1 MEDVPWD
8 TDEGDYPNSC
18 QGGSAGV
25 LMTLPAGWYIAR
37 DDAQA
42 RDVIKRSW
50 FATTCMV
57 TYGGRGYFTRAHTD
71 LYAAGSDCGHSQLFS
86 SGGDGSFGEYAVNY
100 CNRRILIAKAMHVQ
114 SCWMYPS

>member
-1 MEDVPWD
+1 MYSSMEDVPWD

-25 LMTLPAGWYIAR
+25 LMTLPAGWHIAE

-42 RDVIKRSW
+42 RDVIRRSW

-57 TYGGRGYFTRAHTD
+57 TYGGRAYYTRAHTD
-71 LYAAGSDCGHSQLFS
+71 VYAAGTDCGHNQLL
-86 SGGDGSFGEYAVNY
+86 SGGDRRYAVNY
-100 CNRRILIAKAMHVQ
+100 CNRRILIVKPWNVQ
-114 SCWMYPS
+114 SCWMY